1 VDFNIALFLAQD
13 GITNGAIYALLG
25 LSLVLVFT
33 VTRVILVPQGEFVAY
48 GALTV
53 VGLEMGTIPG
63 TAWLLLVLGAAVFVA
78 DALRA
83 ENGRQPRIL
92 MLRALTDL
100 VLPAVLL
107 GVCWVVAPLD
117 LGVWVT
123 APLAVALVA
132 PLGAYIYR
140 LAFRPLAQSPVLV
153 LLIAAVGVHL
163 AMIGL
168 GLVFFGAEGF
178 RSEPFTTASLT
189 LGPMMVS
196 GQSLWVLGTT
206 SVLITSLWFFFGHTI
221 TGKALRA
228 TSVNRLGARL
238 VGIPADRSGI
248 IAFTM
253 AAAMGAISGV
263 LIGPVT
269 TVFYDTGF
277 LIGLK
282 GLVAAIMGGLV
293 SYPIAA
299 AAALAVGL
307 IESVA
312 SFEASSFKEVIVFTT
327 IIPVLLWQSLRSSHV
342 EEEEE

>member
-1 VDFNIALFLAQD
+1 MDFNIALFLAQD
-13 GITNGAIYALLG
+13 GVTNGAIYALLG

-53 VGLEMGTIPG
+53 VGLEMGVIPG
-63 TAWLLLVLGAAVFVA
+63 TAWLLVVMGLAAFVS
-78 DALRA
+78 DALRTD
-83 ENGRQPRIL
+83 NGRQPRIL
-92 MLRALTDL
+92 ALRAATDI
-100 VLPAVLL
+100 VLPVALL
-107 GVCWVVAPLD
+107 GLCWILAPMKV
-117 LGVWVT
+117 GVWVT

-132 PLGAYIYR
+132 PLGAYLYR

-163 AMIGL
+163 AMVGL
-168 GLVFFGAEGF
+168 GLVFFGAEGY
-178 RSEPFTTASLT
+178 RSSPFTNASFT
-189 LGPMMVS
+189 LGPMMLS

-206 SVLITSLWFFFGHTI
+206 SVLIAALWFFFGHTI

-248 IAFTM
+248 IAFTL

-282 GLVAAIMGGLV
+282 GLVAAIMGGLI

-307 IESVA
+307 VESWA

-327 IIPVLLWQSLRSSHV
+327 IIPVLLWQSLRSHHV

>member
-1 VDFNIALFLAQD
+1 MDFNIALFLAQD

-53 VGLEMGTIPG
+53 VGLEMGIIPG
-63 TAWLLLVLGAAVFVA
+63 TAWLALALGVAAFVA
-78 DALRA
+78 DGLRSEA
-83 ENGRQPRIL
+83 GRQPRVL
-92 MLRALTDL
+92 MLRAATDIALPLALL
-100 VLPAVLL
+100 VA
-107 GVCWVVAPLD
+107 CWVLAPLK
-117 LGVWVT
+117 LGVWAT
-123 APLAVALVA
+123 APLAIALVA

-163 AMIGL
+163 AMLGL
-168 GLVFFGAEGF
+168 GLVFFGAEGY
-178 RSEPFTTASLT
+178 RSNPFTTASLS
-189 LGPMMVS
+189 LGPMVVS

-206 SVLITSLWFFFGHTI
+206 TLLISGLWFFFGRTI

-248 IAFTM
+248 IAFTL
-253 AAAMGAISGV
+253 AAAIGAVSGV

-269 TVFYDTGF
+269 TIFYDTGF

-299 AAALAVGL
+299 AAAIAVG
-307 IESVA
+307 IVEAAA

-327 IIPVLLWQSLRSSHV
+327 IIPVLLWQSLRSHHP

>member
-1 VDFNIALFLAQD
+1 MDFNIALFLAQD

-53 VGLEMGTIPG
+53 VGLEMGIIPG
-63 TAWLLLVLGAAVFVA
+63 TAWLALALGIAAFVA
-78 DALRA
+78 DGLRSKA
-83 ENGRQPRIL
+83 GRQPRVL
-92 MLRALTDL
+92 MLRAATDIALPLALL
-100 VLPAVLL
+100 VA
-107 GVCWVVAPLD
+107 CWVLAPLK
-117 LGVWVT
+117 LGVWAT
-123 APLAVALVA
+123 APLAIALVA

-163 AMIGL
+163 AMLGL
-168 GLVFFGAEGF
+168 GLVFFGAEGY
-178 RSEPFTTASLT
+178 RSNPFTTASLS
-189 LGPMMVS
+189 LGPMVVS

-206 SVLITSLWFFFGHTI
+206 TLLITALWFFFGRTI

-248 IAFTM
+248 IAFTL
-253 AAAMGAISGV
+253 AAAIGAVSGV

-269 TVFYDTGF
+269 TIFYDTGF

-299 AAALAVGL
+299 AAAIAVG
-307 IESVA
+307 IVEAAA

-327 IIPVLLWQSLRSSHV
+327 IIPVLLWQSLRSHHP